1 MPVIPCDTVPCN
13 PLIISRSAVY
23 NQNGFFGPG
32 ENSRVCKVNLGP
44 PEFIFDSRA
53 VQNAAN
59 TVYVAKQV
67 YDALPA
73 NVASNRVKTFKSDYE
88 RMQYKLGLYG
98 RTSTG
103 NA

>member
-1 MPVIPCDTVPCN
+1 M
-13 PLIISRSAVY
+13 S
-23 NQNGFFGPG
+23 G
-32 ENSRVCKVNLGP
+32 ENTRACQVNLGP
-44 PEFIFDSRA
+44 PEFVFNSPA
-53 VQNAAN
+53 FQTAAN

-67 YDALPA
+67 YDTLPA
-73 NVASNRVKTFKSDYE
+73 NIASNRVKTFKSDYE